1 MRGRSDYVRRVY
13 FPQSRECFERL
24 QCRGLQSLRVTFPTR
39 RRGNDPVRDE
49 NTKFVG
55 IVR

>member
-1 MRGRSDYVRRVY
+1 MRGRSDYVRWVY
-13 FPQSRECFERL
+13 FTQSRECFEPL